1 MYAGTLLIEHVVDR
15 PNALIYC
22 NPPPYH
28 MTEKHY
34 SERFTEA
41 GHYRLNAV
49 LKALKG
55 RFIPSYNDDDFV
67 REL

>member
-1 MYAGTLLIEHVVDR
+1 MYAGTLLIEHVVR
-15 PNALIYC
+15 PSECSFLLRSSALS
-22 NPPPYH
+22 H
-28 MTEKHY
+28 DGKALQRTFHG
-34 SERFTEA
+34 SRSL
-41 GHYRLNAV
+41 LNAV